1 MDCAFHPGTETLLAC
16 TRCGRP
22 ACGACLKPAPV
33 GSHCPACDA
42 GIDPTADLTVA
53 ANRRALLSPRPRGP
67 LTRPGWVF
75 YALVGVFLAL
85 VAATFVVEGARSSLV
100 VRALA
105 MAIVIVGALLSV
117 TLHEWAHAYVAFR
130 GGDRSVADQGYLT
143 LDFRKYAHP
152 LLSFGLPILFL
163 LAGGLP
169 LPGGAVWIDRAA
181 LRSRGWASAVSV
193 AGPLM
198 NLLNGVVLL
207 GIVSTGVLDA
217 NWVLSSA
224 LAFLGFV
231 LVVIVILNLLPVPG
245 LDGYGAVEPWLPDSV
260 RTALAPVRGWGFL
273 LLLLLV
279 FQTNALGFMYDWSLS
294 LAQALGVDPGY
305 IGLGSYLAS
314 PQLNR

>member
-1 MDCAFHPGTETLLAC
+1 MDCAFHPGTETLLSC

-22 ACGACLKPAPV
+22 ACGACLRPAPV
-33 GSHCPACDA
+33 GSHCPACVA
-42 GIDPTADLTVA
+42 GIAPDADLTVA
-53 ANRRALLSPRPRGP
+53 ANRRALSPRRPRAAR
-67 LTRPGWVF
+67 TRPGWVF
-75 YALVGVFLAL
+75 YALVGLFLAL
-85 VAATFVVEGARSSLV
+85 LAATYVVDADPNSGT
-100 VRALA
+100 VRVLA

-117 TLHEWAHAYVAFR
+117 TLHEWAHAYVAYR
-130 GGDRSVADQGYLT
+130 GGDRSVVDQGYLT

-169 LPGGAVWIDRAA
+169 LPGGAVWIDRSA

-198 NLLNGVVLL
+198 NLVNGVVLL
-207 GIVSTGVLDA
+207 GLVSSGLLDGNVVLA
-217 NWVLSSA
+217 SA
-224 LAFLGFV
+224 LSFLGYV
-231 LVVIVILNLLPVPG
+231 LLVIVVLNLLPVPG
-245 LDGYGAVEPWLPDSV
+245 LDGYGALEPWLPAALRS
-260 RTALAPVRGWGFL
+260 ALAPVRSWGFL
-273 LLLLLV
+273 ILLLLV

-294 LAQALGVDPGY
+294 LAQAIGVDPAL